1 MFKALSRL
9 FGKKSKKAPGIYPA
23 IVWKEDQTARAA
35 TVLPS
40 RPTMSPFA
48 QPKAVAPLAPSE
60 PTAKEKW
67 QMEAAQSPVRNIPAE
82 EICGITPDMN
92 PEEIKVR
99 LAQLYQR
106 HNRAASSLDPK
117 LREEAEFML
126 ETLAGL
132 REKHFGSSL
141 SS

>member
-9 FGKKSKKAPGIYPA
+9 FGSKPKSPRLAIPA
-23 IVWKEDQTARAA
+23 QAA
-35 TVLPS
+35 NPA
-40 RPTMSPFA
+40 RPTPA
-48 QPKAVAPLAPSE
+48 APTPAAP
-60 PTAKEKW
+60 PAKTKW
-67 QMEAAQSPVRNIPAE
+67 QQDAAQSLSREASPE
-82 EICGITPDMN
+82 ELCGIVPGMTA
-92 PEEIKVR
+92 EQIRER

-132 REKHFGSSL
+132 REKYFGGAL